1 MKVDVS
7 ETIWKWRCKVTG
19 AGKNEASKFAL
30 FDTSTDSPNTLG
42 TQESESEQ
50 GSAAVVKTLYEGKN
64 SRDGFY
70 DWQDYPPRQ
79 QLSKKAAKD
88 NDRVAI
94 IVYKAKDTSKPI
106 VSGRY
111 CLKYH
116 SIEIQSHILVA
127 ALKELL
133 KEDEVY
139 LEASEPAKFDYPFN
153 ALYFRSDEI
162 TKLYRTTEQG
172 CALKTHLELLVK
184 LMGDMFAETKSRVK
198 RLQDSG
204 LVSWG
209 LAWTYFPR
217 GAYVYSWEN
226 NRELLLKV
234 VDAVYQTVALK
245 QRLVIDCKAI
255 FFDGEN
261 FIWEKVPL
269 IIPRFA
275 GNMPITDLPHYPL
288 RFNENPDAVIAR
300 LKSRA
305 TNVLD
310 LQGLQYRTYTEI
322 ALDAAGRRHNV
333 DSRILIDIRGYNK
346 YQLKKP
352 TQETKDPEYQKKL
365 AFKPVSTPVE
375 DGDFNDP
382 ASSSQG
388 TLLEPGLPH
397 PAKIYLSEEEQK
409 RNKEGMLK
417 IGDDLAT
424 LQHMVQGYALRN
436 KAWLNFYVDELKTV
450 EWNDEAYDHLVYDKQ
465 QKDLVLSFVENHH
478 GVQRQQDDVIAG
490 KGQGLNIL
498 LSGPPGTGKTL
509 TAEAV
514 ADRCRR
520 PLFYLQAEDLGILAS
535 DLGQKIKRVFEMAI
549 EWDAVILLDE
559 ADVFMSERHPNDIAR
574 NELVSIFLR
583 ELEYYRGIIFLTT
596 NLYETIDTAFR
607 SRINLHLLFSP
618 LTPETR
624 EAVWRKFLERLP
636 PMAPRPSEA
645 DGEQEGDSSEVRS
658 AMKDIVDEDLK
669 ELAMWQLNGR
679 EIKNAAKLAKS
690 WCDYKG
696 YDMTLSRIESGIK
709 VTAPHSLKRDH
720 TTPREL
726 YD

>member
-7 ETIWKWRCKVTG
+7 ETLWKWRCKVTR
-19 AGKNEASKFAL
+19 AGQNELSKFTVSDMSSDVPKGLA
-30 FDTSTDSPNTLG
+30 S
-42 TQESESEQ
+42 QEKEPEQ
-50 GSAAVVKTLYEGKN
+50 GLSAVVKTLYEGKN
-64 SRDGFY
+64 SNNSYY

-79 QLSKKAAKD
+79 QLSKRAAKY

-94 IVYKAKDTSKPI
+94 VVYKAKDTSKPI
-106 VSGRY
+106 ISGRFS
-111 CLKYH
+111 LKYH
-116 SIEIQSHILVA
+116 SIEIQSPILVT
-127 ALKELL
+127 ALKEIL
-133 KEDEVY
+133 KKDEIY
-139 LEASEPAKFDYPFN
+139 LEATETAPFESPFSP
-153 ALYFRSDEI
+153 LYFRSDEI
-162 TKLYRTTEQG
+162 TELYRNTEQG
-172 CALKTHLELLVK
+172 SALKTHLELLVK
-184 LMGDMFAETKSRVK
+184 LMGDMFTETKLRVK
-198 RLQDSG
+198 HLQDSG
-204 LVSWG
+204 LVSWA

-217 GAYVYSWEN
+217 GTYVYSWEN
-226 NRELLLKV
+226 NRELLMKV
-234 VDAVYQTVALK
+234 VDAVYRTEGLRQKLFIK
-245 QRLVIDCKAI
+245 CKAI
-255 FFDGEN
+255 VFDGEN
-261 FIWEKVPL
+261 FIWEELSLTLPS
-269 IIPRFA
+269 FS
-275 GNMPITDLPHYPL
+275 GHMPITDLPHYPL
-288 RFNENPDAVIAR
+288 RFHKSPEAVIVR
-300 LKSRA
+300 LKARA
-305 TNVLD
+305 TNILD
-310 LQGLQYRTYTEI
+310 LQGLHYKTYKDI
-322 ALDAAGRRHNV
+322 ALDSNGKRHNV
-333 DSRILIDIRGYNK
+333 DCRILVDVRGYNK
-346 YQLKKP
+346 YQIKMPNK
-352 TQETKDPEYQKKL
+352 EMKDPEYQKKL
-365 AFKPVSTPVE
+365 VLGSVSKPLE
-375 DGDFNDP
+375 AADANDP
-382 ASSSQG
+382 ASSQG
-388 TLLEPGLPH
+388 TLLEDDLPS
-397 PAKIYLSEEEQK
+397 PTKLYLSEEGQQK
-409 RNKEGMLK
+409 NKEEMLK
-417 IGDDLAT
+417 IGDDLA
-424 LQHMVQGYALRN
+424 LMQHVIQGYALRN
-436 KAWLNFYVDELKTV
+436 KLWLNFYVDELKSV

-478 GVQRQQDDVIAG
+478 GVQRQEDDVIAG

-535 DLGQKIKRVFEMAI
+535 DLGRKIKGVFEMAI

-607 SRINLHLLFSP
+607 SRLNLHLLFSP

-636 PMAPRPSEA
+636 PMVPRPGVA
-645 DGEQEGDSSEVRS
+645 DGEQEETFEVRS
-658 AMKDIVDEDLK
+658 AMKEITDEDLK

-679 EIKNAAKLAKS
+679 EIKNAAQMAKS